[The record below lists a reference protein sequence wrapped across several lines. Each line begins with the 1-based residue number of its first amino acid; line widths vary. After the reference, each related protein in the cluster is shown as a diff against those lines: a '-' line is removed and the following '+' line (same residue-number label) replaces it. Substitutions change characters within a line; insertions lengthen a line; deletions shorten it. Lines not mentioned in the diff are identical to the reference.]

1 MERDPIDSAGPALRG
16 FRLQILYTLSRLIE
30 PQTALSGQHIWPEGI
45 EDLAILDADGSPREA
60 VQVKGYGASLTLSD
74 LKITLKRAV
83 KIAHDHPDCVIRFLS
98 FGPFGPELT
107 DAWAGEGSSRNRVAT
122 KLKTRAL
129 ERQWEHVVILSTFK
143 GRSLNRQVRTMPLY
157 RLTLDGAS
165 SELGWLDEVW
175 HPVTEQDWAAT
186 GVSCWDTA
194 EIVAAQGFIEAI
206 GGFKAMIDHLSDW
219 LPLTE
224 IEGIDGKVIQSYIGR
239 SQPQW
244 TGVVQAFIDGCAR
257 LASSFNALSDDARER
272 RAYLADAVTALRD
285 HYHQLLPP
293 GLGQEGQTEL
303 STETCQDWVNAVRS
317 RREALDTWSAA
328 ILIDAL
334 NEAELSA

>member
-1 MERDPIDSAGPALRG
+1 MLTAISVAHPLLRQGVQEAG
-16 FRLQILYTLSRLIE
+16 LSE
-30 PQTALSGQHIWPEGI
+30 PQ
-45 EDLAILDADGSPREA
+45 
-60 VQVKGYGASLTLSD
+60 
-74 LKITLKRAV
+74 
-83 KIAHDHPDCVIRFLS
+83 
-98 FGPFGPELT
+98 
-107 DAWAGEGSSRNRVAT
+107 
-122 KLKTRAL
+122 TRAL
-129 ERQWEHVVILSTFK
+129 EHQWEHIVILSTFK

-165 SELGWLDEVW
+165 SELGWLDQVW
-175 HPVTEQDWAAT
+175 HPVTEQDWATT
-186 GVSCWDTA
+186 GVSCWDTDD
-194 EIVAAQGFIEAI
+194 IVSAQEFIEAI
-206 GGFKAMIDHLSDW
+206 GGFKTIIDHLSDW

-224 IEGIDGKVIQSYIGR
+224 IEGIDGRVMQSYIER

-244 TGVVQAFIDGCAR
+244 SGVVQAFIDGCAR
-257 LASSFNALSDDARER
+257 FASSFKVLSDDARER

-317 RREALDTWSAA
+317 RRELLDTLSAA
-328 ILIDAL
+328 VLIDAL